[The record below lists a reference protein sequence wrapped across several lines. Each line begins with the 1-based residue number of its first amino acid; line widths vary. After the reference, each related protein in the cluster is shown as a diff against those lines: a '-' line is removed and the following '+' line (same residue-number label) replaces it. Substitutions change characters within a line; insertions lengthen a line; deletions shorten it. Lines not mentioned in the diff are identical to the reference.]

1 MTLRI
6 LIEDQLAAL
15 EQRVLARRAALSGS
29 LTQDGDADA
38 EGDVKE
44 EHQTLQG
51 SESEPERSHPV
62 HQAAVEAAQVMM
74 MMMMMTMVMGS
85 MARTTAR
92 SQRTAS

>member
-1 MTLRI
+1 MTLRT
-6 LIEDQLAAL
+6 LSEDQLAA
-15 EQRVLARRAALSGS
+15 
-29 LTQDGDADA
+29 DGGADA

-44 EHQTLQG
+44 EQSPTEEGDQTLQG

-74 MMMMMTMVMGS
+74 MMVMMTMVMGS